1 MKWSKTN
8 QLELWKGPLP
18 PSSLLG
24 GHSPASLPELVYLS
38 DLHWLKKKR
47 KKRGSNKASH
57 YPKSQVHQTF
67 PSACLHRCARRV
79 TGPQD
84 PKAGAGSESLSEMS
98 RMMGYPYSPCCTMD
112 KASKQPALVLCP
124 HPPAYPFSWVSS
136 CYPFDLL
143 PAGSSVH
150 LSTWLHAVQSQ
161 WQYLGRKAETWG
173 YLDVRSYCAKT
184 DNSEHVW
191 KAPEFPLKATW
202 LTVQ

>member
-38 DLHWLKKKR
+38 DLHWLKKKE
-47 KKRGSNKASH
+47 KKEVQIRHHTTQKV
-57 YPKSQVHQTF
+57 KSIRLFLVHVYTDVQE
-67 PSACLHRCARRV
+67 V

-173 YLDVRSYCAKT
+173 YLEVRSYCAKT